1 MGAIGAMQPKSHDGC
16 KTISLP
22 RRAVP
27 SWLGLNLL
35 LPPAWLKSKPG
46 TVPDQG
52 NQKVH
57 VSPGDI
63 TMTSVGLCP
72 SAALYSSGVPLS

>member
-1 MGAIGAMQPKSHDGC
+1 
-16 KTISLP
+16 
-22 RRAVP
+22 
-27 SWLGLNLL
+27 

-72 SAALYSSGVPLS
+72 SAALYFFWRTFELREGAVVHWEGEFRMDQVGR